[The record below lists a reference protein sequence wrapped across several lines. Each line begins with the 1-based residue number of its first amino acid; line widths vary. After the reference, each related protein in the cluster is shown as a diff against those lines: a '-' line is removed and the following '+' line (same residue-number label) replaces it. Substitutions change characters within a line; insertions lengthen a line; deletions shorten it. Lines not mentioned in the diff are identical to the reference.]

1 MTLHSTVLCKII
13 QESDKLK
20 INQCLLKI
28 KECVYLLSISLDFKH
43 DFINIERKYKQVKA
57 AKF

>member
-1 MTLHSTVLCKII
+1 MTLHSTILCKII

-20 INQCLLKI
+20 INQHLFQI
-28 KECVYLLSISLDFKH
+28 KECVYPLSISLDFKY
-43 DFINIERKYKQVKA
+43 DFINIKRKYKQVKA